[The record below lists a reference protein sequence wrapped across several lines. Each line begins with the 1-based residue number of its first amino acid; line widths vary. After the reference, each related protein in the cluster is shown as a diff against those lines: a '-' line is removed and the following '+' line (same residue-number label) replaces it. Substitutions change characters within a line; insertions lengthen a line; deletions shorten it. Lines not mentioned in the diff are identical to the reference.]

1 MNDYKSWV
9 KSIIATYNGGGFTEK
24 PTAEQAMKNEDS
36 LDELTE
42 LFKTHYESSSYYD
55 PNIGS
60 EFDQAF
66 DEALGYVLDALDEK
80 CRKEC

>member
-1 MNDYKSWV
+1 MGKINHRHLQWRR
-9 KSIIATYNGGGFTEK
+9 
-24 PTAEQAMKNEDS
+24 
-36 LDELTE
+36 LTE